1 MAWSEK
7 DYEKVPGTYVF
18 NGRRSLVG
26 YQLNKMCMS
35 LNDAENREEVKRDPE
50 AYCRKFGLSDEQTK
64 AVIEL
69 DALELLRLGGN
80 IYYLAKLAG
89 AFGMNV
95 QDVGAQMSGITVE
108 EFRERLQAAARGE
121 WKDG

>member
-1 MAWSEK
+1 MVSKQK
-7 DYEKVPGTYVF
+7 DYDSIPGTYVF
-18 NGRRSLVG
+18 DGRRSRMG

-35 LNDAENREEVKRDPE
+35 LNAAANREEVKRYPE
-50 AYCRKFGLSDEQTK
+50 AYCRKFGLTDEQTK
-64 AVIEL
+64 AVMEL
-69 DALELLRLGGN
+69 DALKLLHLGGN

-89 AFGMNV
+89 AFGLNV
-95 QDVGAQMSGITVE
+95 QDIGAQMSGITVE